1 MICTKG
7 VFYSIEDT
15 TFRFIDIHSHILPE
29 IDDGARDFEE
39 SLLILNEMKNAG
51 GKGIVLTPHLTTD
64 GNETKI
70 LDKIAH
76 QFNVLNRLVL
86 EMGIDMD
93 LYLGAELMLH
103 PDLPQKIKGDKRLTL
118 NGKGKYVLIEMP
130 PFEIPMYAS
139 TVFFDLL
146 AHGVTP
152 VWAHPERCYEV
163 MDDCKV
169 AYRYR
174 DNGVLLQIN
183 AGSLLGMYGK
193 KVRHTAATL
202 LKNGMGDI
210 VASDVHRV
218 NDVKTLLPEGFS
230 HLVKM
235 VGNAKAVDMVLSAPA
250 KVIHGF

>member
-1 MICTKG
+1 M
-7 VFYSIEDT
+7 EDK
-15 TFRFIDIHSHILPE
+15 FRFIDIHSHILPE

-39 SLLILNEMKNAG
+39 SLLIMNEMKEAG
-51 GKGIVLTPHLTTD
+51 GKGIVLTPHVATD
-64 GNETKI
+64 GSETKI
-70 LDKIAH
+70 LDKIGH
-76 QFNVLNRLVL
+76 QFDLLNRLAL
-86 EMGIDMD
+86 ERGIAVD

-103 PDLPQKIKGDKRLTL
+103 PELPQRTREDKRLTV

-130 PFEIPMYAS
+130 FFEIPFYAPGI
-139 TVFFDLL
+139 FFNLL
-146 AHGVTP
+146 ACGITP
-152 VWAHPERCYEV
+152 IWAHPERCYDV
-163 MDDCKV
+163 VDDCRV

-202 LKNGMGDI
+202 LKNDCGHI

-218 NDVKTLLPEGFS
+218 NGVKTLLAEVFS
-230 HLVKM
+230 YLVKR

-250 KVIHGF
+250 KVIHDC